1 MIKNSARVALPGWL
15 FDERRERVAWAI
27 WGLVFSVFTIVSIFR
42 PGMREVL
49 HVYRNA
55 SAAWLSGQEIY
66 PGIDYPPTFVILF
79 TPFAKMPLAVSE
91 ILWRALGMGIYV
103 SSLWRLARV
112 VEPGPRKLFFLVSIF
127 SLQAALGSIKN
138 GQTNLLLAGAMA
150 HASIDWA
157 TARRRAA
164 VSWLIVATV
173 AKPIAIVM
181 ILLLGAADIPL
192 IPWIAGGLLLAGAVP
207 LIFDPWSSVAHQYH
221 AWCGDILGIAS
232 SGENRFDD
240 VNGLFRTLHVDV
252 PAIWMV
258 LLRILAAALTLLIWL
273 VVSRRMGHP
282 QRALMLF
289 SLSAAY
295 LMLFNP
301 RTESNSY
308 VILSTAIAA
317 LAALFLVVQRR
328 RLGWLLVGL
337 EAAMWNGSFGKQIWL
352 MTKLWLMPIVA
363 AVFFAVLISETW
375 RSRSRNWKAATATT
389 T

>member
-1 MIKNSARVALPGWL
+1 MALPGWL
-15 FDERRERVAWAI
+15 FDGRRERVAWAM
-27 WGLVFSVFTIVSIFR
+27 WGLVFSVFTIVSILR

-55 SAAWLSGQEIY
+55 SAAWLSGQGIY

-79 TPFAKMPLAVSE
+79 TPFAKMPMAVSE

-103 SSLWRLARV
+103 TSLWRLARV
-112 VEPGPRKLFFLVSIF
+112 VEPGPRKLFFLVSIL

-157 TARRRAA
+157 AARRRAA

-181 ILLLGAADIPL
+181 LLLLAAADITL
-192 IPWIAGGLLLAGAVP
+192 IPWIAGGLLLTGAMP
-207 LIFDPWSSVAHQYH
+207 LVFDSWSSVVHQYR
-221 AWCGDILGIAS
+221 AWYGDILGIAS
-232 SGENRFDD
+232 SEENRFDD
-240 VNGLFRTLHVDV
+240 INGLFRALHLHV
-252 PAIWMV
+252 PATWMM
-258 LLRILAAALTLLIWL
+258 LLRVLAAGLTLVVWL
-273 VVSRRMGHP
+273 FAARRMVHP
-282 QRALMLF
+282 ERGLMLF
-289 SLSAAY
+289 GLSAAY

-308 VILSTAIAA
+308 VILSTTIAA
-317 LAALFLVVQRR
+317 LAALFLVVQGR

-337 EAAMWNGSFGKQIWL
+337 EATMWNGSFGKQIWL
-352 MTKLWLMPIVA
+352 LTKLWLMPVVA
-363 AVFFAVLISETW
+363 AVFFTVLISEAW
-375 RSRSRNWKAATATT
+375 RSRQRNWQPQPAMATRR
-389 T
+389 